1 MNDWDI
7 VKMITK
13 ISPTLNLPIRSVVI
27 LEIIVFLV
35 ASLLAD
41 QIFFEGDRFIHIEP
55 HPFWIVVVLLSVQY
69 GSLAG
74 LLCAFACSAGFL
86 VDNIPDRSFDQD
98 RNEWIMSVIKL
109 PFLWFLSAVV
119 IGEVSARR
127 LTEREELRN
136 EIQGLNERE
145 SALLETL
152 ESLGKSKDR
161 LEVLIAGQW
170 NTVQKTLV
178 AARDIESL
186 TPELLLEN
194 SMVLIEHLL
203 GPDQFSIYIF
213 EDNTL
218 TYAYGKGW
226 ENSFDYADK
235 FGIENPLFTAIIGER
250 RTLSISRPQDEQLLE
265 RQGVLAG
272 PIINHDTGEI
282 IGMLKVEKIPFTRF
296 SMGALKNF
304 DFLCDWIGSL
314 YSKALKDRK
323 FAND

>member
-1 MNDWDI
+1 
-7 VKMITK
+7 MITK
-13 ISPTLNLPIRSVVI
+13 ISSILNLPIRSVVI
-27 LEIIVFLV
+27 LEIILFL
-35 ASLLAD
+35 AAFLLAD
-41 QIFFEGDRFIHIEP
+41 QFFFESDRFINIEP
-55 HPFWIVVVLLSVQY
+55 HPFWIIVVLISVQY
-69 GSLAG
+69 GAVAG
-74 LLCAFACSAGFL
+74 LLCASACSAGFL
-86 VDNIPDRSFDQD
+86 VDNIPDRPFDQD

-127 LTEREELRN
+127 LTEREELQD

-145 SALLETL
+145 STLLETL
-152 ESLGKSKDR
+152 ENLGKSKDR

-186 TPELLLEN
+186 TPELLLES
-194 SMVLIEHLL
+194 SMVLIDSLL

-226 ENSFDYADK
+226 GNSSEYADK
-235 FGIENPLFTAIIGER
+235 FSVEDPLFTAIIGER
-250 RTLSISRPQDEQLLE
+250 RTLSISRPQDEPLLE

-272 PIINHDTGEI
+272 PIIDHETGEI
-282 IGMLKVEKIPFTRF
+282 IGMLKVEKISFTRF

-304 DFLCDWIGSL
+304 DFLCDWVGSL
-314 YSKALKDRK
+314 YSKSLEDRK

>member
-1 MNDWDI
+1 
-7 VKMITK
+7 MISK
-13 ISPTLNLPIRSVVI
+13 ISSTLNLPIRSVVI
-27 LEIIVFLV
+27 LEIIVFLG
-35 ASLLAD
+35 ACLIAD
-41 QIFFEGDRFIHIEP
+41 QIFFEGDRFIYIEP

-69 GSLAG
+69 GSVAG
-74 LLCAFACSAGFL
+74 LLCAFACSAGLL

-127 LTEREELRN
+127 LTEREELQD

-152 ESLGKSKDR
+152 ENLGKSKDR

-186 TPELLLEN
+186 TPELLLES
-194 SMVLIEHLL
+194 SMVLIDSLL

-213 EDNTL
+213 EDTTL

-226 ENSFDYADK
+226 EDSSDYADK
-235 FGIENPLFTAIIGER
+235 FSVDDPLFSVIIGER
-250 RTLSISRPQDEQLLE
+250 RTLSISRPQDEQLLGRE
-265 RQGVLAG
+265 GVLAG
-272 PIINHDTGEI
+272 PIINHETEEL

-296 SMGALKNF
+296 STGALKNF

-314 YSKALKDRK
+314 YSESLENRK
-323 FAND
+323 SAND